1 MPEYQDIY
9 DIHRNLTGKNV
20 LRGTRRAEG
29 EYILVIHL
37 LVFDENGRF
46 LVQRR
51 VDDKA
56 SWPGM
61 WDISLGGIAQTGD
74 DSRTA
79 AQREAKEELGLDLDL
94 SDTEPVFSFRAHKT
108 FDDYWMVQIDS
119 STPLTLQPEEVAE
132 TRWVDRKGWEELLAT
147 HQVIPYS
154 FQNLLFDLYEKQFP
168 GTRVFP
174 FGDPEVIRAAVFDM
188 DGLLLD
194 TERVA
199 RESWRK
205 AGAEFHIDDIDSILD
220 ACVGRNEAGDREVF
234 RQRLGEDF
242 PYEEFRARTRA
253 LSHAATDVE
262 VPVKAGA
269 KEILTAL
276 KAHGIRLAVAS
287 STRNVTV
294 RDQLSRAGLLEF
306 FDAVVTGDTV
316 ENGKPHPEI
325 YLKACDALQTA
336 PEECIAF
343 EDSCNG
349 LRSAYRARMYP
360 IQIPDLIPP
369 NLESNALS
377 WKTFPSLAAAQE
389 YLLTSKVA
397 LGKTLDEGLAELLV

>member
-1 MPEYQDIY
+1 MAEYQDIY
-9 DIHRNLTGKNV
+9 DIHRNLTGKKV
-20 LRGTRRAEG
+20 LRGTRRQAD

-37 LVFDENGRF
+37 FVFDEQGRL

-74 DSRTA
+74 DSRRA
-79 AQREAKEELGLDLDL
+79 AEREAKEELGLTLDL
-94 SDTEPVFSFRAHKT
+94 SDTEPVFSFRAPRT

-132 TRWVDRKGWEELLAT
+132 AKWVTRQEWKALLDT

-154 FQNLLFDLYEKQFP
+154 FQDLLFDLYEKQFP

-174 FGDPEVIRAAVFDM
+174 FGDPDDIRGAVFDM

-199 RESWRK
+199 RDSWRK
-205 AGAEFHIDDIDSILD
+205 AAPEFGIEDIDGILL
-220 ACVGRNEAGDREVF
+220 ACIGRNEAGDREVLLS
-234 RQRLGEDF
+234 RMGADF
-242 PYEEFRARTRA
+242 PFEAFRARTRA
-253 LSHAATDVE
+253 LSHAITDVE

-269 KEILTAL
+269 AEILSAL
-276 KAHGIRLAVAS
+276 KARGLRLAVAS
-287 STRNVTV
+287 STRSVTV
-294 RDQLSRAGLLEF
+294 RDQLSRAGLLDY

-316 ENGKPHPEI
+316 EHGKPHPEI
-325 YLKACDALQTA
+325 YRKACDAIGLA
-336 PEECIAF
+336 PSQCLAF
-343 EDSCNG
+343 EDSVNG
-349 LRSAYRARMYP
+349 LRSAYRAGMFP
-360 IQIPDLIPP
+360 VQIPDLVAP

-377 WKTFPSLAAAQE
+377 WKTFPSLDAARDS
-389 YLLTSKVA
+389 LLARPIFGADSEK
-397 LGKTLDEGLAELLV
+397 LDTLNL

>member
-1 MPEYQDIY
+1 MAEYQDIY
-9 DIHRNLTGKNV
+9 DIHRNLTGRKV
-20 LRGTRRAEG
+20 LRGTRRQAD

-37 LVFDENGRF
+37 FVFDEQGRL

-74 DSRTA
+74 DSRRA
-79 AQREAKEELGLDLDL
+79 AEREAKEELGLTLDL
-94 SDTEPVFSFRAHKT
+94 SDTEPVFSFRAPKT

-132 TRWVDRKGWEELLAT
+132 AKWVTRQEWKALLDT

-154 FQNLLFDLYEKQFP
+154 FQDLLFDLYEKQFP

-174 FGDPEVIRAAVFDM
+174 FGDPDDIRGAVFDM

-199 RESWRK
+199 RDSWRT
-205 AGAEFHIDDIDSILD
+205 AAPEFGIEDIDGILL
-220 ACVGRNEAGDREVF
+220 ACIGRNEAGDREVLLN
-234 RQRLGEDF
+234 RCGADF
-242 PYEEFRARTRA
+242 PFEAFRARTRA
-253 LSHAATDVE
+253 LSHAITDVE

-269 KEILTAL
+269 AEILSAL
-276 KAHGIRLAVAS
+276 KARGLRLAVAS
-287 STRNVTV
+287 STRSVTV
-294 RDQLSRAGLLEF
+294 RDQLNRAGLLDF

-316 ENGKPHPEI
+316 EHGKPHPEI
-325 YLKACDALQTA
+325 YHKACDAIGLSPSQ
-336 PEECIAF
+336 CLAF
-343 EDSCNG
+343 EDSVNG
-349 LRSAYRARMYP
+349 LRSAYRAGMFP
-360 IQIPDLIPP
+360 VQIPDLVPP

-377 WKTFPSLAAAQE
+377 WKTFPSLDAARDS
-389 YLLTSKVA
+389 LLA
-397 LGKTLDEGLAELLV
+397 RPIFGKDGEKLDTLCL